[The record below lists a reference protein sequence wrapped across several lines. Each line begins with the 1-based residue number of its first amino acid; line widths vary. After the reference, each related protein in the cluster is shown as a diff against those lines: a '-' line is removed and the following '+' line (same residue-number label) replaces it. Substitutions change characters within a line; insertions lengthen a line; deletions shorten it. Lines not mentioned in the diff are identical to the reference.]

1 MNSSTKATWKK
12 GARAAMAA
20 AAQAEHE
27 HKGELQEVGRG
38 PGDALL
44 WINKPIHPKFDF
56 KKR

>member
-44 WINKPIHPKFDF
+44 WINTPKVRF
-56 KKR
+56 